1 LESESGLAV
10 SGFDVHDRICKDLAS
25 RSAAQP
31 LFIFM
36 TGDLVDS
43 AANKQTGSHGSRFL
57 QKPFRIA
64 DLLSLLSESIS
75 PATILQPKVPAS

>member
-1 LESESGLAV
+1 
-10 SGFDVHDRICKDLAS
+10 
-25 RSAAQP
+25 
-31 LFIFM
+31 M

-43 AANKQTGSHGSRFL
+43 AANKQAGRDGRRFL

-75 PATILQPKVPAS
+75 PATILRPKVPAS